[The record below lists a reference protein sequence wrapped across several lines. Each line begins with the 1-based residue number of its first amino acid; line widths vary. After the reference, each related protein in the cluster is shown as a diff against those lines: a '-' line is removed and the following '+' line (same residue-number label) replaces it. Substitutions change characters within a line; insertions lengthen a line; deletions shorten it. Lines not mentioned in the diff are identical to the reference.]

1 MYDRAFEARRTGVDG
16 FNLIVSNTMK
26 SGLVLSL
33 LLLAPS
39 PVLAQAHDHAPD
51 QATRQAR
58 LFDDL
63 GNLHHPIQTRSAEA
77 QKYFDQGLTLV
88 YGFNH
93 EEAILS
99 FRKAAELDP
108 RSPMPHWGIALAL
121 GPNINSDVDP
131 EREKAA
137 YDAAQQARRLAARA
151 AANERAYVD
160 AIVIRYS
167 NDPKADLKALAVRYK
182 DAMAALVKRYP
193 DDLDAATLYAESLMN
208 LRPWQLYANDGTPAE
223 GTTEIVEVLESVLA
237 RNPTHVGANHYYI
250 HATEAS
256 LAPERAL
263 RSAKR
268 LETLVPGAG
277 HLVHMPAHTYMR
289 TGNYSGALE
298 ANAKAAAVDRRYI
311 DATKADGLYP
321 AMYYNHNLDFLA
333 SAAMMT
339 GQFDEAMKAAQEVV
353 SNVKPMIADMAM
365 LEPFGAKTL
374 YVLLRFNRSN
384 EILQLA
390 APAATAPLLTPLYH
404 FGRGVA
410 HARLGNVAEARRDR
424 EAYQA
429 ATQAV
434 PADTAWLYN
443 SAAAIFT
450 VADAVLDARI
460 AAADGNGDAAI
471 AAWEKAVAA
480 EDRLNYDEPA
490 DWFYPTRE
498 SLGAAL
504 IKAGRWDDARRVFR
518 EDLERN
524 VDNPRSLFGLW
535 NAMIGSDPRDASAL
549 AVNRRFN
556 DAWKSE
562 QPLTLDD
569 Y

>member
-1 MYDRAFEARRTGVDG
+1 
-16 FNLIVSNTMK
+16 MK
-26 SGLVLSL
+26 SC
-33 LLLAPS
+33 LLLATFLIATS
-39 PVLAQAHDHAPD
+39 SLTSAQTHDHAAASD
-51 QATRQAR
+51 ARTAR
-58 LFDDL
+58 LFGDL

-93 EEAILS
+93 EEAVLS
-99 FRKAAELDP
+99 FQKAAELDP
-108 RSPMPHWGIALAL
+108 RSPMPLWGIALAL

-137 YDAAQQARRLAARA
+137 YDAVQRARRLAPRA
-151 AANERAYVD
+151 AANERAYVE
-160 AIVIRYS
+160 ALAVRYS
-167 NDPKADLKALAVRYK
+167 SDPKADLKALAVRYK
-182 DAMAALVKRYP
+182 DAMAALSKRYP
-193 DDLDAATLYAESLMN
+193 DDLDAATLYAEAMMD

-223 GTTEIVEVLESVLA
+223 GTNELVEVLESVIA
-237 RNPTHVGANHYYI
+237 RNPNHVGANHYYI

-256 LAPERAL
+256 LSPERAL

-289 TGNYSGALE
+289 TGNYSGAVD
-298 ANAKAAAVDRRYI
+298 ANAKAVEVDRRYI
-311 DATKADGLYP
+311 AATSANGFYP

-339 GQFDEAMKAAQEVV
+339 GQFDQAIRAAEEVV
-353 SNVKPMIADMAM
+353 NNVTPMLGDMAM
-365 LEPFGAKTL
+365 LEPFAAKKL
-374 YVLLRFNRSN
+374 YVLLRFNRWN
-384 EILQLA
+384 DIMRLP
-390 APAATAPLLTPLYH
+390 APDSGRHLLSALYH

-410 HARLGNVAEARRDR
+410 QAGLGNVAAARDERI
-424 EAYQA
+424 AYAA

-443 SAAAIFT
+443 SATGIFA
-450 VADAVLDARI
+450 VADGVLDARI
-460 AAADGNGDAAI
+460 AAASGDDNAAI

-504 IKAGRWDDARRVFR
+504 LKAQRWDDARRVFR
-518 EDLERN
+518 EDLEKN
-524 VDNPRSLFGLW
+524 ADNPRSLFGLW
-535 NAMIGSDPRDASAL
+535 SAVIAADPRDASAL
-549 AVNRRFN
+549 GINRRFN

-562 QPLTLDD
+562 TPLTLAD